1 MTFYNTINENPS
13 ELARSQSKAKTQEQ
27 KIINCFKQYE
37 RPLSPS
43 MVLSISGL
51 NCPITSIRRAM
62 TNLSDD
68 GKLEKTKDFVM
79 GNYGKKEHLWC
90 LPKNPES
97 FVNQHCLFNYE
108 I

>member
-1 MTFYNTINENPS
+1 MIFYNTINENPS

-62 TNLSDD
+62 TNYLMMANWKKQKTLLWVTMERKNIFGVYLKNQSLS
-68 GKLEKTKDFVM
+68 
-79 GNYGKKEHLWC
+79 
-90 LPKNPES
+90 
-97 FVNQHCLFNYE
+97 VNQLYLFE
-108 I
+108 KK